1 MFIDLITVGAFFV
14 FFLIVFLLGDAITG
28 GRRVARNVAKGRLT
42 NREDGEEKYTRMV
55 FGPLTTALAT
65 IIPQSSGEVDAI
77 ERDLKRAGYY
87 RHTALKEYM
96 ATRNALILFIV
107 ISTLALATMADPGSK
122 IPEMVLVVGF
132 ITSVLGYGL
141 PRLVLRNQAERRVN
155 RIQKGLPDALDII
168 TMCITGGLPLTEALA
183 RVSDEIRYS
192 HRDVSIEFDI
202 IRRQSEADT
211 MAKAL
216 RQFADRID
224 SPEINSLS
232 ALVTQ
237 TQRMGTHVAT
247 AVCEYADSVRRS
259 HRQRA
264 EEQASKTSI
273 KLLFPVVLC
282 LAPPIY
288 ILLLGPPLLKMKN
301 FIREAHQPGGV
312 LEPNVEGLQEAI
324 DNGRQAG
331 GINNGGVIA
340 NPAQMPQ

>member
-14 FFLIVFLLGDAITG
+14 FFLIIFLLGDAITG
-28 GRRVARNVAKGRLT
+28 GRRVARNVAAGRLG
-42 NREDGEEKYTRMV
+42 NREDGEQYTRMV

-65 IIPQSSGEVDAI
+65 IIPQSSSEVAAI

-96 ATRNALILFIV
+96 ATRNALILLIV
-107 ISTLALATMADPGSK
+107 MATLAVATMADPGSK
-122 IPEMVLVVGF
+122 IPEMVLFVGLV
-132 ITSVLGYGL
+132 TSVLGYGL

-168 TMCITGGLPLTEALA
+168 TMCITGGLPLNDALQ
-183 RVSDEIRYS
+183 RVSDEIRFS
-192 HRDVSIEFDI
+192 HRDVATEFDI

-216 RQFADRID
+216 KQFADRID
-224 SPEINSLS
+224 SPEINSLA

-247 AVCEYADSVRRS
+247 AVCEYADSVRRA

-264 EEQASKTSI
+264 EEAAGKTSI

-288 ILLLGPPLLKMKN
+288 ILLLGPPLLKMRN
-301 FIREAHQPGGV
+301 FIRDAHQPGGV
-312 LEPNVEGLQEAI
+312 LEPDVQGLQQAI
-324 DNGRQAG
+324 DAGREQG
-331 GINNGGVIA
+331 GLEGGGVIR
-340 NPAQMPQ
+340 NPSAIPQ